1 MVKAGLSED
10 IVVNMITT
18 QTCQFTVTTDALIEL
33 KKQGVSDKIIAAMV
47 MKVNQPN
54 TSAKAANANATSA
67 AAGATDPTVGLD
79 AGVYFKKKD
88 EWTEVLPEV
97 VNWTTGG
104 FLKSFAT
111 DGLLKGD
118 VNGHVNGGHSKNGVL
133 TPVEFLI
140 KTPEGV
146 AITEYQLIR
155 LHDEKNAREFRTVT
169 GGVFHQSG
177 GATRDVL
184 PFEQKKVAN
193 RTYTITLT
201 NLKSGE
207 YGFLPPG
214 AFTSASSASIGKMYT
229 FRILE

>member
-1 MVKAGLSED
+1 MHFE
-10 IVVNMITT
+10 
-18 QTCQFTVTTDALIEL
+18 
-33 KKQGVSDKIIAAMV
+33 
-47 MKVNQPN
+47 P
-54 TSAKAANANATSA
+54 
-67 AAGATDPTVGLD
+67 
-79 AGVYFKKKD
+79 
-88 EWTEVLPEV
+88 
-97 VNWTTGG
+97 
-104 FLKSFAT
+104 
-111 DGLLKGD
+111 
-118 VNGHVNGGHSKNGVL
+118 
-133 TPVEFLI
+133 
-140 KTPEGV
+140 TPEGV

-177 GATRDVL
+177 GASRDVL